1 MSLKVGNLTTKGSRL
16 KNDSMDKKKL
26 TDKQEM
32 FCQEYMV
39 DLNGTQAAIRAGY
52 SEDTAKTIAGQ
63 NLSKLI
69 IQERLSE
76 LKKSR
81 SEKVEISAEMVV
93 KELKSIAF
101 SRVIDYWQGDT
112 FGRSFVLTPKAFE
125 DMPEEAKS
133 AISSIEQNI
142 DKDGNITFKI
152 RLWDKMKS
160 LEMLCKHLGITAE
173 TFNVKFDNPEMIKKV
188 AEEIMEK
195 EENAD

>member
-1 MSLKVGNLTTKGSRL
+1 MKVGNLTTKGSRL

-32 FCQEYMV
+32 FCKEYMK
-39 DLNGTQAAIRAGY
+39 DLNATQAAIRAGY
-52 SEDTAKTIAGQ
+52 SKDTAKTIAGQ

-160 LEMLCKHLGITAE
+160 LEMLCKHLGITPE